1 MLLIYFAMLTKDTR
15 PKAVLAES
23 RIWQSTC
30 QCAFEASVC
39 VHPSVCE
46 IQAMEL
52 VAKMHRIVL
61 SLFAS
66 SHNECNLKYFTDI
79 YCHSLSSVV
88 VWLFH

>member
-23 RIWQSTC
+23 RIWQWTC

-46 IQAMEL
+46 IQAMEI
-52 VAKMHRIVL
+52 VSKMH
-61 SLFAS
+61 
-66 SHNECNLKYFTDI
+66 
-79 YCHSLSSVV
+79 
-88 VWLFH
+88 

>member
-30 QCAFEASVC
+30 QCAFEASSC

-52 VAKMHRIVL
+52 VLKMHRIVL

-66 SHNECNLKYFTDI
+66 SHKKCKLNYFTDS
-79 YCHSLSSVV
+79 YNAFGYR
-88 VWLFH
+88 LFC